1 MRPISVWYV
10 EVLQKARLG
19 GSQSSLCFLSLLN
32 LRWLWGPHGAVC
44 QYPFLF
50 SLHCSK
56 ISHLQRA
63 QADERSPSLTCMPHG
78 AALQEGTESGKTLVL
93 GKRRY
98 ASPRSSHLSL
108 LSVHVCAFAPRQG
121 DPWDSQGDQDSCL
134 LQIWVSSAGT
144 LLCMYGWAGH
154 LPSLPNSPLWWAAEF
169 SCFPVFILS
178 LFFGAGTGLT
188 LTAERTF

>member
-1 MRPISVWYV
+1 MICRGPAESQAGGVSELSVLSFPPEPEMALRPTWS
-10 EVLQKARLG
+10 
-19 GSQSSLCFLSLLN
+19 
-32 LRWLWGPHGAVC
+32 VC

-134 LQIWVSSAGT
+134 LQI
-144 LLCMYGWAGH
+144 
-154 LPSLPNSPLWWAAEF
+154 
-169 SCFPVFILS
+169 
-178 LFFGAGTGLT
+178 
-188 LTAERTF
+188 